1 MAPKKHLNL
10 QLQIILGMENEM
22 ELWTINN
29 DLVPWNHEYYVK
41 FHTFRPWDSVE
52 LLELVPEWVY
62 GAHGSVEIIHESN
75 NHAAREELSLYS
87 DGMGGSCAD
96 HISTSCG
103 MLSVPLWRDDERGAE
118 GGYHPAAIV
127 GLSLIARMND
137 YPLLD
142 EADYSERETDAWHAY
157 LTDEFNWID
166 DGKRDGEKINF
177 HRTRFVVYAWENLLG
192 YYSVYDVPAEAINRA
207 YAVTKE
213 ADNA

>member
-1 MAPKKHLNL
+1 
-10 QLQIILGMENEM
+10 
-22 ELWTINN
+22 
-29 DLVPWNHEYYVK
+29 
-41 FHTFRPWDSVE
+41 
-52 LLELVPEWVY
+52 
-62 GAHGSVEIIHESN
+62 
-75 NHAAREELSLYS
+75 
-87 DGMGGSCAD
+87 
-96 HISTSCG
+96 

-127 GLSLIARMND
+127 GLSLIARMDD

-142 EADYSERETDAWHAY
+142 EGDYSERETDAWHAY
-157 LTDEFNWID
+157 LTDEFNWVD